1 MSEKSIY
8 ALLKKDE
15 ITLKDLAVV
24 FKAAVVDQI
33 RIVLV
38 VFALFILIGHLDYK
52 MSPVEY
58 ESKASVLLEGGGSST
73 PSATAIANMLTGG
86 ASSGSSGSGGAV
98 GPDMYSKI
106 VTSQAFLNAL
116 VVTKIPLTPDG
127 KDSTTLEQF
136 FANGAPMTFSQK
148 VSSLPTT
155 VKNLFSKPVPPPVVA
170 VIPPPRTID
179 TTQVVQNQ
187 ISADMFFSS
196 KVPPIVQLEGRRAG
210 VIAIVKP
217 RLKVDVVEKNATVS
231 VKMPDSFMAAAVN
244 KLLLEQLINY
254 VTAFNTIKQ
263 RSNIAFLE
271 DRFRESKGIYTSK
284 QQRLAGVRD
293 NSLGVIF
300 QSALTRQEIMAN
312 ELTIAFNIYN
322 QFAVQLEAARIDLK
336 KETPLFTVVEPIS
349 LPSPQVEPLLAKT
362 LFKYILYAIVVAIL
376 LVGYRI
382 VSPKR
387 N

>member
-1 MSEKSIY
+1 
-8 ALLKKDE
+8 
-15 ITLKDLAVV
+15 
-24 FKAAVVDQI
+24 
-33 RIVLV
+33 
-38 VFALFILIGHLDYK
+38 
-52 MSPVEY
+52 
-58 ESKASVLLEGGGSST
+58 
-73 PSATAIANMLTGG
+73 
-86 ASSGSSGSGGAV
+86 
-98 GPDMYSKI
+98 
-106 VTSQAFLNAL
+106 
-116 VVTKIPLTPDG
+116 
-127 KDSTTLEQF
+127 
-136 FANGAPMTFSQK
+136 
-148 VSSLPTT
+148 
-155 VKNLFSKPVPPPVVA
+155 
-170 VIPPPRTID
+170 
-179 TTQVVQNQ
+179 
-187 ISADMFFSS
+187 
-196 KVPPIVQLEGRRAG
+196 
-210 VIAIVKP
+210 
-217 RLKVDVVEKNATVS
+217 
-231 VKMPDSFMAAAVN
+231 MPDSFMAAAVN